1 MRDRVASALEVVG
14 IAAVTAGVALV
25 YTPAAFI
32 VGGLGA
38 IGLAYGLTRGSP
50 GACYSAVR
58 SPDPECRSSRCGRRI
73 R

>member
-38 IGLAYGLTRGSP
+38 IGLAYGLTR
-50 GACYSAVR
+50 R
-58 SPDPECRSSRCGRRI
+58 SP
-73 R
+73 